1 MSKDIYVVV
10 EQRNG
15 NIQKVT
21 YELISEATK
30 LAADLGE
37 QVVAVL
43 MGYKIADKAQSLIHY
58 GAQKVLVLDAPVL
71 EHYTTE
77 PYVRGI
83 EYVIKNYEPNIVLF
97 GASSIG
103 RDMAPR
109 IAGRVHTGLT
119 ADCTRL
125 DVEVSKYQEY
135 LRKATNLPEEK
146 IMALDTSD
154 RNLKMTRPAF
164 GGNVMATIVCRNYR
178 PQMATVRPGVME
190 LGEKDTSR
198 TGEVVMVD
206 AGLTEADMN
215 VEILDVVKQ
224 TKKAVDITDAKI
236 LVSGGRGVGGPEG
249 YNPLRELA
257 AELGVD
263 VSKLDVQGRVMKADV
278 LAAAGVGAAAAPA
291 AEAAAAVES
300 NDEKPVKVNPLRRS
314 IAANMTNSWHTSPRV
329 TYTRPVEVTAM
340 KDLRAKLKDGLKEQG
355 IKLTYNHILM
365 KVVAKALTEF
375 PDVNASFADNM
386 LTRHKHVNMGL
397 AVAKGDGL
405 IVPNVKNCE
414 EKSLA
419 QIAQETEALIEATRT
434 GKLGMED
441 MTGGTF
447 TISSLGPY
455 GITSFS
461 PIINQPELAILGVC
475 DMVDTPVV
483 RNGEIVI
490 RTMMNLSLT
499 ADHRVIDGVMASKF
513 LKRIAELLENPYMLL
528 V

>member
-1 MSKDIYVVV
+1 MALEILMPKLGLTMTEGTIEEWKFKEGDAVKKGDVLFSVATDKLTNDVEAEADGILLKILLPEGETASCKAVIGYIGQAGEVVPTAG
-10 EQRNG
+10 ENKIEAPEETRSD
-15 NIQKVT
+15 NIGIQAEKT
-21 YELISEATK
+21 DTRAP
-30 LAADLGE
+30 G
-37 QVVAVL
+37 
-43 MGYKIADKAQSLIHY
+43 
-58 GAQKVLVLDAPVL
+58 APVL
-71 EHYTTE
+71 ASPAAKKLAKEK
-77 PYVRGI
+77 GI
-83 EYVIKNYEPNIVLF
+83 DLV
-97 GASSIG
+97 SIPGTGPKG
-103 RDMAPR
+103 R
-109 IAGRVHTGLT
+109 ITLE
-119 ADCTRL
+119 
-125 DVEVSKYQEY
+125 DVEAY
-135 LRKATNLPEEK
+135 LAKPQPAEGEAGQKTSP
-146 IMALDTSD
+146 MA
-154 RNLKMTRPAF
+154 
-164 GGNVMATIVCRNYR
+164 
-178 PQMATVRPGVME
+178 
-190 LGEKDTSR
+190 
-198 TGEVVMVD
+198 
-206 AGLTEADMN
+206 
-215 VEILDVVKQ
+215 
-224 TKKAVDITDAKI
+224 AK
-236 LVSGGRGVGGPEG
+236 
-249 YNPLRELA
+249 LA

-278 LAAAGVGAAAAPA
+278 LAAAAPAAAAPA
-291 AEAAAAVES
+291 QGS
-300 NDEKPVKVNPLRRS
+300 NDLPPVKVNPLRRS
-314 IAANMTNSWHTSPRV
+314 IAANMSASWATSPRV
-329 TYTRPVEVTAM
+329 TYTHPVDVTAM

-455 GITSFS
+455 GITNFS

-483 RNGEIVI
+483 RDGQIVI
-490 RTMMNLSLT
+490 RSMMNLCLT

-513 LKRIAELLENPYMLL
+513 LKRICELLENPYLL
-528 V
+528 LT

>member
-1 MSKDIYVVV
+1 MATEVLMPKLGLTMTEGTIEEWKYKEGDAVKKGDILFSVATDKLTNDVEAEEDGTLLKILLPEGETAPCKSVIAWIGAAGEAVPDAAGAAAPAAPAPAAPAAPAAAASAASAAAPAAAPTAHADRPAGAYV
-10 EQRNG
+10 
-15 NIQKVT
+15 
-21 YELISEATK
+21 LATPYAKK
-30 LAADLGE
+30 LAKEKGYDLSQIPGTGPNGT
-37 QVVAVL
+37 VVA
-43 MGYKIADKAQSLIHY
+43 K
-58 GAQKVLVLDAPVL
+58 
-71 EHYTTE
+71 
-77 PYVRGI
+77 
-83 EYVIKNYEPNIVLF
+83 
-97 GASSIG
+97 
-103 RDMAPR
+103 
-109 IAGRVHTGLT
+109 
-119 ADCTRL
+119 
-125 DVEVSKYQEY
+125 DVENFVAGPKTS
-135 LRKATNLPEEK
+135 P
-146 IMALDTSD
+146 MA
-154 RNLKMTRPAF
+154 
-164 GGNVMATIVCRNYR
+164 
-178 PQMATVRPGVME
+178 
-190 LGEKDTSR
+190 
-198 TGEVVMVD
+198 
-206 AGLTEADMN
+206 
-215 VEILDVVKQ
+215 
-224 TKKAVDITDAKI
+224 AK
-236 LVSGGRGVGGPEG
+236 
-249 YNPLRELA
+249 LA

-405 IVPNVKNCE
+405 IVPNVKNADS
-414 EKSLA
+414 KSLA
-419 QIAQETEALIEATRT
+419 EIAKETEALIEATRS
-434 GKLGMED
+434 GKIDMKD

-455 GITSFS
+455 GVRSFS

-490 RTMMNLSLT
+490 RPMMNLCLT
-499 ADHRVIDGVMASKF
+499 ADHRVVDGVMACKF
-513 LKRIAELLENPYMLL
+513 MKRVVELLENPYLL
-528 V
+528 LT

>member
-1 MSKDIYVVV
+1 MALEILMPKLGLTMTEGTIEEWKFKEGDAVKKGDVLFSVATDKLTNDVEAEADGILLKILLPEGETASCKAVIGYIGQAGEVVPTAG
-10 EQRNG
+10 ENKIEAPEETRSD
-15 NIQKVT
+15 NIGIQAEKT
-21 YELISEATK
+21 DTRAP
-30 LAADLGE
+30 G
-37 QVVAVL
+37 
-43 MGYKIADKAQSLIHY
+43 
-58 GAQKVLVLDAPVL
+58 APVL
-71 EHYTTE
+71 ASPAAKKLAKEK
-77 PYVRGI
+77 GI
-83 EYVIKNYEPNIVLF
+83 DLV
-97 GASSIG
+97 SIPGTGPKG
-103 RDMAPR
+103 R
-109 IAGRVHTGLT
+109 ITLE
-119 ADCTRL
+119 
-125 DVEVSKYQEY
+125 DVEAY
-135 LRKATNLPEEK
+135 LAKPQPAEGEAGQKTSP
-146 IMALDTSD
+146 MA
-154 RNLKMTRPAF
+154 
-164 GGNVMATIVCRNYR
+164 
-178 PQMATVRPGVME
+178 
-190 LGEKDTSR
+190 
-198 TGEVVMVD
+198 
-206 AGLTEADMN
+206 
-215 VEILDVVKQ
+215 
-224 TKKAVDITDAKI
+224 AK
-236 LVSGGRGVGGPEG
+236 
-249 YNPLRELA
+249 LA

-513 LKRIAELLENPYMLL
+513 LKRICELLENPYLL
-528 V
+528 LT

>member
-1 MSKDIYVVV
+1 MALEILMPKLGLTMTEGTIEEWKFKEGDAVKKGDVLFSVATDKLTNDVEAEADGILLKILLPEGETAACKAVIGYIGQAGEVVPTAGENKIEV
-10 EQRNG
+10 PEETRSD
-15 NIQKVT
+15 NIGIQAEKT
-21 YELISEATK
+21 DTRAP
-30 LAADLGE
+30 G
-37 QVVAVL
+37 
-43 MGYKIADKAQSLIHY
+43 
-58 GAQKVLVLDAPVL
+58 APVL
-71 EHYTTE
+71 ASPAAKKLAKEK
-77 PYVRGI
+77 GI
-83 EYVIKNYEPNIVLF
+83 DLV
-97 GASSIG
+97 SILGTGPKG
-103 RDMAPR
+103 R
-109 IAGRVHTGLT
+109 ITLE
-119 ADCTRL
+119 
-125 DVEVSKYQEY
+125 DVEAY
-135 LRKATNLPEEK
+135 LAKPQPTEGEAGQKTSP
-146 IMALDTSD
+146 MA
-154 RNLKMTRPAF
+154 
-164 GGNVMATIVCRNYR
+164 
-178 PQMATVRPGVME
+178 
-190 LGEKDTSR
+190 
-198 TGEVVMVD
+198 
-206 AGLTEADMN
+206 
-215 VEILDVVKQ
+215 
-224 TKKAVDITDAKI
+224 AK
-236 LVSGGRGVGGPEG
+236 
-249 YNPLRELA
+249 LA